1 MGSERDRLPR
11 AMRVLDTDRLV
22 LRRLSLEDAAFIL
35 ELVNEPS
42 WLRFIGDRGVRNL
55 EDARRYLE
63 NGPLAMYARHGF
75 GLYRVELKEDG
86 TPIGMCGLLR
96 RDTLQDVDIGYA
108 LFPRFWGRGYAQE
121 AAAGVLEYARKTL
134 GLARIAAIVS
144 PDNESSIKLL
154 EKLGMTFE
162 RMVRMSGDTSEIKLF
177 ALQF

>member
-1 MGSERDRLPR
+1 
-11 AMRVLDTDRLV
+11 MRVLDTDRLV
-22 LRRLSLEDAAFIL
+22 IRRLSLEDAPFIL

-63 NGPLAMYARHGF
+63 NGPLTMYARHGF

-86 TPIGMCGLLR
+86 TPIGMCGLIR
-96 RDTLQDVDIGYA
+96 RDSLPDVDIGYA
-108 LFPRFWGRGYAQE
+108 LFPRFWGRGYAHE
-121 AAAGVLEYARKTL
+121 AASAVVEYARKTL
-134 GLARIAAIVS
+134 GLARVVAIVS

-162 RMVRMSGDTSEIKLF
+162 RMVRMPGDTQEIKLF
-177 ALQF
+177 AVQF

>member
-1 MGSERDRLPR
+1 
-11 AMRVLDTDRLV
+11 MRVLDTDRLV
-22 LRRLSLEDAAFIL
+22 IRRLSLEDAPFIL

-63 NGPLAMYARHGF
+63 NGPLTMYARHGF

-86 TPIGMCGLLR
+86 TPIGMCGLIR
-96 RDTLQDVDIGYA
+96 RDSLADVDIGYA
-108 LFPRFWGRGYAQE
+108 LFPRFWGRGYAHE
-121 AAAGVLEYARKTL
+121 AASAVVEYARKTL
-134 GLARIAAIVS
+134 GLARVVAIVS

-162 RMVRMSGDTSEIKLF
+162 RMVRMPGDTQEIKLF
-177 ALQF
+177 AVQF